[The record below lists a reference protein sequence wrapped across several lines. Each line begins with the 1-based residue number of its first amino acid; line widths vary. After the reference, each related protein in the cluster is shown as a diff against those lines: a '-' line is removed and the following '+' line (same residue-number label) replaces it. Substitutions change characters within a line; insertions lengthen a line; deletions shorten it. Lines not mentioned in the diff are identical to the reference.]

1 MSLQQSPAVRAAAPT
16 RSRVAAGIRA
26 DISDGTLPPGSK
38 ISERDICETYDVSR
52 TVVRETIRQL
62 EAEGFVTV
70 KPNVGAVVAE
80 ITYADAQSLFE
91 IRGALESLACSLFAQ
106 RGSLA
111 NKHRLVETIKVIERA
126 MDGGSLEEILAAKD
140 DFYDALFE
148 GAGNPELTA
157 TLQLLHARIQ
167 LLRRYSLSAKGRN
180 EYSLNEI
187 KEIVRAIVAGDA
199 EGARLA
205 GVHHVAQAS
214 YAALPRIFETTSA
227 HSPDA
232 ATS

>member
-1 MSLQQSPAVRAAAPT
+1 VPLQKGSAVQAIAPT

-26 DISDGTLPPGSK
+26 DISGGKLAPGSK
-38 ISERDICETYDVSR
+38 ISERDICETYEVSR

-80 ITYADAQSLFE
+80 MSYSDAQSLFE

-106 RGSLA
+106 RGTLA
-111 NKHRLVETIKVIERA
+111 QKHRLSETIKATELA
-126 MDGGSLEEILAAKD
+126 MEGGSLDDVIAAKD
-140 DFYDALFE
+140 EFYDALLD

-180 EYSLNEI
+180 EHSLNEI
-187 KEIVRAIVAGDA
+187 KAISRAIIAGDA

-205 GVHHVAQAS
+205 GVHHVAQAA
-214 YAALPRIFETTSA
+214 YAALPRIFESSS
-227 HSPDA
+227 HPPKPLS
-232 ATS
+232 S

>member
-1 MSLQQSPAVRAAAPT
+1 MSLQQGSAAKAIAPT

-26 DISDGTLPPGSK
+26 DISGGKLAPGSK

-80 ITYADAQSLFE
+80 ITYSDAQSLFE

-106 RGSLA
+106 RGTLA
-111 NKHRLVETIKVIERA
+111 QKHRLSETIKATELA
-126 MDGGSLEEILAAKD
+126 MDGGSLDDVIAAKD
-140 DFYDALFE
+140 EFYDALFD
-148 GAGNPELTA
+148 GAGNAELTA

-180 EYSLNEI
+180 EHSLNEI
-187 KEIVRAIVAGDA
+187 KTISRAIIAGDA

-214 YAALPRIFETTSA
+214 YAALPRIFES
-227 HSPDA
+227 SSQPPKPL
-232 ATS
+232 SS